1 MWGDYQL
8 CILIATPIK
17 TLLKYPIFSA
27 NFLWYMKAA
36 ICPAVL
42 EGRKMR
48 VKYWF
53 IRALTE
59 AQLAA
64 KRDPQ
69 TCVLPAGP
77 SCNFF
82 IRFLPLS
89 SILISF
95 SFSPSPSS
103 RLSLFPA
110 RFRVRYRSL
119 LPDLRRPP
127 PVP

>member
-1 MWGDYQL
+1 M
-8 CILIATPIK
+8 
-17 TLLKYPIFSA
+17 S
-27 NFLWYMKAA
+27 
-36 ICPAVL
+36 
-42 EGRKMR
+42 

-53 IRALTE
+53 IKATTE

-64 KRDPQ
+64 KRETQ
-69 TCVLPAGP
+69 TCVLPAFP

-82 IRFLPLS
+82 IEFLLLS

-103 RLSLFPA
+103 VLSLFPV
-110 RFRVRYRSL
+110 RSRVQYRSL